1 MKIECDPEADALY
14 IQIREVHP
22 DDNIDIEEGVTVD
35 VDEGGH
41 IVGIEILDASKR
53 LSPSDLASVT
63 IQKFP
68 IEVTT
73 S

>member
-1 MKIECDPEADALY
+1 MKIEYDAEADALY

-35 VDEGGH
+35 VDAEGH
-41 IVGIEILDASKR
+41 IVGVEILGASKR
-53 LSPSDLASVT
+53 LSPSDLTSLT

-68 IEVTT
+68 IEAA
-73 S
+73 SP

>member
-14 IQIREVHP
+14 IQIREVHSN
-22 DDNIDIEEGVTVD
+22 DNIDIEEGVTVD

-41 IVGIEILDASKR
+41 IVDIEILDASKR